1 MTNKKM
7 IVMDLDGTLVRSK
20 NGKSLNTSKESIK
33 YLNKLKKDGYIIVI
47 ATGRN
52 LKNSLL
58 GTDGAEFANYII
70 TNTGAV
76 IFKRDNF
83 EVIRKKTID
92 NQSLRKFISFF
103 DETFEHMQFC
113 DDNWYYKYT
122 YNNQKDR
129 DVIKIIKDKD
139 EFLDNCKDISRI
151 GVQLKDFNDTEK
163 WRNKFKKEFP
173 KLTIDIMQD
182 SFGKRRW
189 IEVQNGATS
198 KALAI
203 KEIAKK
209 ENIAMNDIIAFGD
222 GPNDIEMLKI
232 SGVGVAV
239 ENAFDEV
246 KKSADYVTKSNN
258 EDGVIY
264 FLKKYLKNGEED
276 EQL

>member
-33 YLNKLKKDGYIIVI
+33 YLNKLKEDGYIIVI